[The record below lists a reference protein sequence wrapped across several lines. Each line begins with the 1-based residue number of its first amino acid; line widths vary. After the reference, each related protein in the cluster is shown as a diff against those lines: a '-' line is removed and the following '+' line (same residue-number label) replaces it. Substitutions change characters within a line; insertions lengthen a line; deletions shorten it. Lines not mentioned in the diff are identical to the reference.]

1 MKRLSEYRDEE
12 ALDLLA
18 DILNPV
24 VEIMQD
30 EKVQKFFDKNSGEK
44 MTVADVVTLVIK
56 AHKKAVMQIMAA
68 LEGVPSEEYH
78 CNIFTLPA
86 QLMQVVND
94 PDLRAFFA
102 LQGQTDSASTSGS
115 ATGLS
120 EDGESG
126 IS

>member
-1 MKRLSEYRDEE
+1 MKKLSEYKDEE

-18 DILNPV
+18 DILSPT

-30 EKVQKFFDKNSGEK
+30 EAVQKFFNKGDEK
-44 MTVADVVTLVIK
+44 MTVADVVALVIK

-115 ATGLS
+115 ATGIS

>member
-1 MKRLSEYRDEE
+1 MKKLSEYKDEE

-18 DILNPV
+18 DILSPT

-30 EKVQKFFDKNSGEK
+30 EAVQKFFNKGDEN

-56 AHKKAVMQIMAA
+56 SHKKAVMQIMAA

-78 CNIFTLPA
+78 CNIFTLPV

-115 ATGLS
+115 ATGIS

>member
-1 MKRLSEYRDEE
+1 MKRLSEYKDEE

-18 DILNPV
+18 DILSPT

-30 EKVQKFFDKNSGEK
+30 EAVQKFFNKGDEN

>member
-1 MKRLSEYRDEE
+1 MKRLSEYKDED

-18 DILNPV
+18 DILSPT

-30 EKVQKFFDKNSGEK
+30 EAVQKFFNKGDEN

-56 AHKKAVMQIMAA
+56 SHKKAVMQIMAA

>member
-1 MKRLSEYRDEE
+1 MKRLSEYKDEE

-18 DILNPV
+18 DILSPT

-30 EKVQKFFDKNSGEK
+30 EAVQKFFNKGDEN

-56 AHKKAVMQIMAA
+56 THKKAVMQIMAA

-78 CNIFTLPA
+78 CNIFTLPV

-115 ATGLS
+115 ATGIS

>member
-1 MKRLSEYRDEE
+1 MKRLSEYKDED

-18 DILNPV
+18 DILSPT

-30 EKVQKFFDKNSGEK
+30 EAVQKFFNKGDKN

-56 AHKKAVMQIMAA
+56 THKKAVMQIMAA

>member
-1 MKRLSEYRDEE
+1 MKKFSEYKDED

-18 DILNPV
+18 DILSPT

-30 EKVQKFFDKNSGEK
+30 EAVQKFFNKGDEN

>member
-1 MKRLSEYRDEE
+1 MKKLSEYKDEE

-18 DILNPV
+18 DILSPT

-30 EKVQKFFDKNSGEK
+30 EAVQKFFNKGDEN

-56 AHKKAVMQIMAA
+56 SHKKAVMQIMAA

-78 CNIFTLPA
+78 CSIFTLPA

-115 ATGLS
+115 ATGIS

>member
-1 MKRLSEYRDEE
+1 MKKLSEYKDEE

-18 DILNPV
+18 DILSPT

-30 EKVQKFFDKNSGEK
+30 EAVQKFFNKGDEK

-56 AHKKAVMQIMAA
+56 THKKAVMQIMAA

>member
-1 MKRLSEYRDEE
+1 MKRLSEYKDED

-18 DILNPV
+18 DILSPT

-30 EKVQKFFDKNSGEK
+30 EAVQKFFNKGDEN

>member
-1 MKRLSEYRDEE
+1 MKKLSEYKDED

-18 DILNPV
+18 DILSPT

-30 EKVQKFFDKNSGEK
+30 ESVQKFFNKGDEN

>member
-1 MKRLSEYRDEE
+1 MKRLSEYKDEE

-18 DILNPV
+18 DILSPT

-30 EKVQKFFDKNSGEK
+30 ESVQKFFNKGDEK

-56 AHKKAVMQIMAA
+56 THKKAVMQIMAA

-102 LQGQTDSASTSGS
+102 LQSQTDSASTSGS

>member
-1 MKRLSEYRDEE
+1 MKRLSEYKDEE

-18 DILNPV
+18 DILSPT

-30 EKVQKFFDKNSGEK
+30 ESVQKFFNKGDEN

-56 AHKKAVMQIMAA
+56 THKKAVMQIMAA

-115 ATGLS
+115 ATGIS

>member
-1 MKRLSEYRDEE
+1 MKRLSEYKDEE

-18 DILNPV
+18 DILSPT

-30 EKVQKFFDKNSGEK
+30 EAVQKFFNKGDEN

-56 AHKKAVMQIMAA
+56 THKKAVMQIMAA

-115 ATGLS
+115 ATGIS

>member
-1 MKRLSEYRDEE
+1 MKKLSEYKDEE

-18 DILNPV
+18 DILSPT

-30 EKVQKFFDKNSGEK
+30 EAVQKFFNKGDEK

-56 AHKKAVMQIMAA
+56 THKKAVMQIMAA

-115 ATGLS
+115 ATGIS

>member
-1 MKRLSEYRDEE
+1 MKKLSEYKDEE

-18 DILNPV
+18 DILSPT

-30 EKVQKFFDKNSGEK
+30 EAVQKFFNKGDEN

-56 AHKKAVMQIMAA
+56 THKKAVMQIMAA

-115 ATGLS
+115 ATGIS

>member
-1 MKRLSEYRDEE
+1 MKRLSEYKDEE

-18 DILNPV
+18 DILSPT

-30 EKVQKFFDKNSGEK
+30 ESVQKFFNKSDEN

>member
-1 MKRLSEYRDEE
+1 MKRLSEYKDEE

-18 DILNPV
+18 DILNPT

-30 EKVQKFFDKNSGEK
+30 EAVQKFFNKGDEN

-56 AHKKAVMQIMAA
+56 THKKAVMQIMAA

-78 CNIFTLPA
+78 CNIFTLPV

-115 ATGLS
+115 ATGIS

>member
-1 MKRLSEYRDEE
+1 MKRLSEYKDEE

-18 DILNPV
+18 DILSPT

-30 EKVQKFFDKNSGEK
+30 EAVQKFFNKGDEN

-56 AHKKAVMQIMAA
+56 THKKAVMQIMAA

-78 CNIFTLPA
+78 CNIFTLPV

-102 LQGQTDSASTSGS
+102 SQGQTDSASTSGS
-115 ATGLS
+115 ATGIS

>member
-1 MKRLSEYRDEE
+1 MKKLSEYKDEE

-18 DILNPV
+18 DILSPT

-30 EKVQKFFDKNSGEK
+30 EAVQKFFNKGDEN

>member
-1 MKRLSEYRDEE
+1 MKKLSEYKDEE

-18 DILNPV
+18 DILSPT

-30 EKVQKFFDKNSGEK
+30 EAVQKFFNKGDEN

-56 AHKKAVMQIMAA
+56 THKKAVMQIMAA

>member
-1 MKRLSEYRDEE
+1 MKRLSEYKDEE

-18 DILNPV
+18 DILSPT

-30 EKVQKFFDKNSGEK
+30 EAVQKFFNKGDENI
-44 MTVADVVTLVIK
+44 TVADVVTLVIK
-56 AHKKAVMQIMAA
+56 THKKAVMQIMAA

-102 LQGQTDSASTSGS
+102 SQGQIDSASTSGS
-115 ATGLS
+115 ATGIS